1 MNQPVKIEP
10 KRIGN
15 STGFIIPRD
24 VVIKLGI
31 DQGKQFFL
39 TETADGGIRIS
50 PHDPD
55 FETAMQVVDE
65 IMDEYKDTLRTL
77 AK

>member
-1 MNQPVKIEP
+1 MKIEP

-24 VVIKLGI
+24 VVVRLGI
-31 DQGKQFFL
+31 EQGKAFYL
-39 TETADGGIRIS
+39 TELADGSLRIA
-50 PHDPD
+50 PYDPE
-55 FETAMQVVDE
+55 FEKAMDIVDE
-65 IMDEYKDTLRTL
+65 IMVEYKDTLRAL

>member
-1 MNQPVKIEP
+1 MKIEP

-24 VVIKLGI
+24 VVIRLGI
-31 DQGKQFFL
+31 EQGKSCYL
-39 TETADGGIRIS
+39 TETAEGGVLIT
-50 PHDPD
+50 PYDPD
-55 FETAMQVVDE
+55 FEAAMSIVDDV
-65 IMDEYKDTLRTL
+65 MDEYKDTLKAL

>member
-1 MNQPVKIEP
+1 MMKVMKIEP